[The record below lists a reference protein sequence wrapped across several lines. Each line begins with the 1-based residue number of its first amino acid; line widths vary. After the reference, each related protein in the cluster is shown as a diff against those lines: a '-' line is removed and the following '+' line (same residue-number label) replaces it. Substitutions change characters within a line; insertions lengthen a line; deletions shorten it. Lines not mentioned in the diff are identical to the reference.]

1 MPFDMP
7 NEALDLI
14 VKLLNRDPTQ
24 RLGSGPGDAEEIKEH
39 PFFKGLNWD
48 DAIQR
53 KLKPPKPKM
62 RQVVETGGKFDM
74 YKDTET
80 VIDEKSKM
88 NKWTFIAK
96 DFK

>member
-1 MPFDMP
+1 MP

-53 KLKPPKPKM
+53 KIG
-62 RQVVETGGKFDM
+62 RAHV
-74 YKDTET
+74 
-80 VIDEKSKM
+80 
-88 NKWTFIAK
+88 
-96 DFK
+96 